1 MRSKG
6 RRWILA
12 LPVWAVFL
20 MFGCVAVET
29 DYSAIPAGRWRGV
42 VRLES
47 NRISANPKGK
57 PLPEKLNLTF
67 DEVTAGELPFLF
79 DVVYKDDGSFY
90 LDIQQAEGGIR
101 TPTVSF
107 GRSPQRAKDTLAV
120 TFPQANARIEA
131 YYEEKLLEGVW
142 IVEGDEG
149 YRVPFV
155 AWYGQGHLF
164 TNLRKPPTEDVSGDW
179 RVSYLADSLRVE
191 GKLVFRQQ
199 GNELSAT
206 FTTGDRQWPAVS
218 GTMQDD
224 KIYLSYFDGKDAL
237 LVEAK
242 VRDDGSLIGSFR
254 QGLRTKMIWEANRQ
268 NK

>member
-12 LPVWAVFL
+12 LPLWAAFL

-29 DYSAIPAGRWRGV
+29 DYTAVPAGRWRGV

-79 DVVYKDDGSFY
+79 DVVYEEDGSFR
-90 LDIQQAEGGIR
+90 LAIQQADGVIR
-101 TPTVSF
+101 TEKVAF

-120 TFPQANARIEA
+120 IFPQANARLEA
-131 YYEEKLLEGVW
+131 YYEENLLEGVW

-164 TNLRKPPTEDVSGDW
+164 TNLRKPPAADVSGDW
-179 RVSYLADSLRVE
+179 MISYLADSVSVE
-191 GKLVFRQQ
+191 GRLTLTQQ

-206 FTTGDRQWPAVS
+206 FAAGDKQWPAMS
-218 GTMQDD
+218 GTIQED
-224 KIYLSYFDGKDAL
+224 KLYLSYFDGKDAL

-242 VRDDGSLIGSFR
+242 VRPDGSLIGSFR
-254 QGLRTKMIWEANRQ
+254 QGLLTKMIWQARRTE
-268 NK
+268 